1 METDIYQTLTE
12 TAEEFEHSLLLYI
25 ERDDIFKDEI
35 VETEQQEEEETSV
48 CEQQTLTERWQRKGR
63 GSQSLCFCYC

>member
-35 VETEQQEEEETSV
+35 V
-48 CEQQTLTERWQRKGR
+48 
-63 GSQSLCFCYC
+63 